1 MNPTSFHIIFSR
13 THFLESPKLPF
24 LLQNSDTQF
33 PNSKNF
39 STHYHLLPMTKV
51 RASFQEPYGNA
62 KKQNSSNGSTSADF
76 NLDEFLSIIEFLCLA
91 ASAAISVYIFLNSVT
106 QKSVIGWLGNGNKIL
121 VWQFVALVSGV
132 IVGAVIR
139 GRQWRR
145 ICGVGFLMGSAS
157 MVNLMDRVDKLE
169 EGLRSSA
176 TIIRVLSMQ
185 LEKLGIRFRVIRKA
199 LKEPIAETAA
209 LAQKNSEATQAL
221 AVQDDILEK
230 ELGEIQKVLLAMQE
244 QQQKQLELIL
254 AIGENWE
261 VVGEQTLT
269 ALRPE

>member
-1 MNPTSFHIIFSR
+1 MNPTSFHINLSR

-24 LLQNSDTQF
+24 LLQNSETQF

-39 STHYHLLPMTKV
+39 SAHYHLLPMTKI

-91 ASAAISVYIFLNSVT
+91 ASAAISVYIVLNSVT
-106 QKSVIGWLGNGNKIL
+106 WKSVIGWLGNKIL

-132 IVGAVIR
+132 VVGAVIR
-139 GRQWRR
+139 RRQWRR

-157 MVNLMDRVDKLE
+157 VVNLMDRVDKLE

-221 AVQDDILEK
+221 AVQDDFLEK
-230 ELGEIQKVLLAMQE
+230 ELSEIQKILLAMQSVHS
-244 QQQKQLELIL
+244 LV
-254 AIGENWE
+254 GH
-261 VVGEQTLT
+261 VVGKVIDVLNV
-269 ALRPE
+269 A